1 MNLPYRS
8 RNAQQCNTVVL
19 SFFLILCGI
28 VFRLIYR
35 FQLIPKH
42 FLLFIGQRTKV
53 GIETLCCKIL
63 FGKRFQRI
71 LAGAVHQIL
80 IPLFEL
86 CFLSSCGVIFLGFFG
101 FFVFLGFL
109 VRPLCIDFHG
119 RALGNV
125 QVLVKHELLL
135 VAQIVGVVPAC
146 KGAAVALGVI
156 VGGGVCELI
165 VFQVR
170 AVGGGHDV
178 VAAFLGAVHG
188 QILFHGHLSGL
199 GVAGDILEVVAAH
212 LLEPE
217 VVDVGGDGER
227 RVHLL
232 QHLVA
237 LGERG
242 RVVIGERRAA
252 GVVLIDDVAACV
264 GGGLRRALFGRG
276 VIGHGG
282 LAALDGFFHLIV
294 HGCGLVIHDGFF
306 HLIVHGCGLVRH
318 GEVIVQ
324 RRGLVRHGHRLVVEI
339 HGFRL
344 RVGVGGLH
352 YFGVRRLKLRA
363 RAVCKGGQQTAAHEN
378 QREAQRKHP
387 FGQRKLFRRV
397 FCKIFTHFSC
407 PPLV

>member
-1 MNLPYRS
+1 M
-8 RNAQQCNTVVL
+8 
-19 SFFLILCGI
+19 
-28 VFRLIYR
+28 
-35 FQLIPKH
+35 
-42 FLLFIGQRTKV
+42 
-53 GIETLCCKIL
+53 
-63 FGKRFQRI
+63 
-71 LAGAVHQIL
+71 
-80 IPLFEL
+80 
-86 CFLSSCGVIFLGFFG
+86 
-101 FFVFLGFL
+101 
-109 VRPLCIDFHG
+109 
-119 RALGNV
+119 
-125 QVLVKHELLL
+125 LVKHELLL
-135 VAQIVGVVPAC
+135 VAQLVGIVPAC

-156 VGGGVCELI
+156 VGGGVRELV

-178 VAAFLGAVHG
+178 VAALVGAVHG

-199 GVAGDILEVVAAH
+199 GVGGDVREVVAAH

-227 RVHLL
+227 RVHL
-232 QHLVA
+232 HLVA
-237 LGERG
+237 IGERG

-306 HLIVHGCGLVRH
+306 HLIALCRRLVRHREVVIHGRGLVRH
-318 GEVIVQ
+318 GEVVIHG
-324 RRGLVRHGHRLVVEI
+324 RGLVVEI

-344 RVGVGGLH
+344 RAGVGGLH
-352 YFGVRRLKLRA
+352 YFGVRRVKLHA
-363 RAVCKGGQQTAAHEN
+363 RTVCKGGQQTAAHEN

>member
-1 MNLPYRS
+1 M
-8 RNAQQCNTVVL
+8 
-19 SFFLILCGI
+19 
-28 VFRLIYR
+28 
-35 FQLIPKH
+35 
-42 FLLFIGQRTKV
+42 
-53 GIETLCCKIL
+53 
-63 FGKRFQRI
+63 
-71 LAGAVHQIL
+71 
-80 IPLFEL
+80 
-86 CFLSSCGVIFLGFFG
+86 
-101 FFVFLGFL
+101 
-109 VRPLCIDFHG
+109 
-119 RALGNV
+119 
-125 QVLVKHELLL
+125 
-135 VAQIVGVVPAC
+135 
-146 KGAAVALGVI
+146 
-156 VGGGVCELI
+156 
-165 VFQVR
+165 
-170 AVGGGHDV
+170 
-178 VAAFLGAVHG
+178 VAALISAVHG

-199 GVAGDILEVVAAH
+199 GVGGDVREVVAAH

-227 RVHLL
+227 RVHL
-232 QHLVA
+232 HLVA
-237 LGERG
+237 IGERG

-252 GVVLIDDVAACV
+252 GVVLIDGVAACV

-294 HGCGLVIHDGFF
+294 HGCGLVVHDGFF

-324 RRGLVRHGHRLVVEI
+324 RLGLVGHGEVIIHGRGLVRHGRRLVVEI

-344 RVGVGGLH
+344 RAGVGGLH
-352 YFGVRRLKLRA
+352 YFGARRAKLLA
-363 RAVCKGGQQTAAHEN
+363 RAICKGGQQTAAHEN

>member
-1 MNLPYRS
+1 M
-8 RNAQQCNTVVL
+8 
-19 SFFLILCGI
+19 
-28 VFRLIYR
+28 
-35 FQLIPKH
+35 
-42 FLLFIGQRTKV
+42 
-53 GIETLCCKIL
+53 
-63 FGKRFQRI
+63 
-71 LAGAVHQIL
+71 
-80 IPLFEL
+80 
-86 CFLSSCGVIFLGFFG
+86 
-101 FFVFLGFL
+101 
-109 VRPLCIDFHG
+109 
-119 RALGNV
+119 
-125 QVLVKHELLL
+125 LVKHELLL
-135 VAQIVGVVPAC
+135 VAQIVGIVPAC

-178 VAAFLGAVHG
+178 VAALISAVHG
-188 QILFHGHLSGL
+188 QILFHGHFSGL

-227 RVHLL
+227 RVHL
-232 QHLVA
+232 HLVA
-237 LGERG
+237 IGERG

-252 GVVLIDDVAACV
+252 GVVLIDDVVVCV

-294 HGCGLVIHDGFF
+294 HGCGLVVHDGFFHLIVHGCGLAIHDGFF
-306 HLIVHGCGLVRH
+306 HLIVHGCGLVIH
-318 GEVIVQ
+318 AEVIIQ
-324 RRGLVRHGHRLVVEI
+324 RLGLVRHGRRLVVEI

-344 RVGVGGLH
+344 RAGVGGLH

-363 RAVCKGGQQTAAHEN
+363 RAICKGGQQTAAHEN

>member
-1 MNLPYRS
+1 M
-8 RNAQQCNTVVL
+8 
-19 SFFLILCGI
+19 
-28 VFRLIYR
+28 
-35 FQLIPKH
+35 
-42 FLLFIGQRTKV
+42 
-53 GIETLCCKIL
+53 
-63 FGKRFQRI
+63 
-71 LAGAVHQIL
+71 
-80 IPLFEL
+80 
-86 CFLSSCGVIFLGFFG
+86 
-101 FFVFLGFL
+101 
-109 VRPLCIDFHG
+109 
-119 RALGNV
+119 
-125 QVLVKHELLL
+125 
-135 VAQIVGVVPAC
+135 
-146 KGAAVALGVI
+146 
-156 VGGGVCELI
+156 
-165 VFQVR
+165 
-170 AVGGGHDV
+170 

-188 QILFHGHLSGL
+188 QILLHGHFSGL

-227 RVHLL
+227 RVHL
-232 QHLVA
+232 HLVA
-237 LGERG
+237 IGERG

-264 GGGLRRALFGRG
+264 GGGLRRALCGRG

-282 LAALDGFFHLIV
+282 LVALDGFFHLIV
-294 HGCGLVIHDGFF
+294 HGCGLVVHDGFF
-306 HLIVHGCGLVRH
+306 HLIVHGCGLVVHAEVVIH
-318 GEVIVQ
+318 GL
-324 RRGLVRHGHRLVVEI
+324 GLVRHGRRLVVEI

-344 RVGVGGLH
+344 RAGVGGLH

>member
-1 MNLPYRS
+1 M
-8 RNAQQCNTVVL
+8 
-19 SFFLILCGI
+19 
-28 VFRLIYR
+28 
-35 FQLIPKH
+35 
-42 FLLFIGQRTKV
+42 
-53 GIETLCCKIL
+53 
-63 FGKRFQRI
+63 
-71 LAGAVHQIL
+71 
-80 IPLFEL
+80 
-86 CFLSSCGVIFLGFFG
+86 
-101 FFVFLGFL
+101 
-109 VRPLCIDFHG
+109 
-119 RALGNV
+119 
-125 QVLVKHELLL
+125 
-135 VAQIVGVVPAC
+135 
-146 KGAAVALGVI
+146 
-156 VGGGVCELI
+156 
-165 VFQVR
+165 
-170 AVGGGHDV
+170 

-199 GVAGDILEVVAAH
+199 GVGGDVREVVAAH

-227 RVHLL
+227 RVHLI

-237 LGERG
+237 IGERG

-252 GVVLIDDVAACV
+252 GVVLIDGVAACV

-282 LAALDGFFHLIV
+282 LVALDGFFHLIV
-294 HGCGLVIHDGFF
+294 HGRGLVIHDGFFHLIVHSCGLVVHDGFF

-318 GEVIVQ
+318 G
-324 RRGLVRHGHRLVVEI
+324 RRLVVEI

-344 RVGVGGLH
+344 RAGVGGLH
-352 YFGVRRLKLRA
+352 YFGARRLKLLA

>member
-1 MNLPYRS
+1 M
-8 RNAQQCNTVVL
+8 
-19 SFFLILCGI
+19 
-28 VFRLIYR
+28 
-35 FQLIPKH
+35 
-42 FLLFIGQRTKV
+42 
-53 GIETLCCKIL
+53 
-63 FGKRFQRI
+63 
-71 LAGAVHQIL
+71 
-80 IPLFEL
+80 
-86 CFLSSCGVIFLGFFG
+86 
-101 FFVFLGFL
+101 
-109 VRPLCIDFHG
+109 
-119 RALGNV
+119 
-125 QVLVKHELLL
+125 
-135 VAQIVGVVPAC
+135 
-146 KGAAVALGVI
+146 
-156 VGGGVCELI
+156 
-165 VFQVR
+165 
-170 AVGGGHDV
+170 
-178 VAAFLGAVHG
+178 VAALVGAVHG

-199 GVAGDILEVVAAH
+199 GVGGDVREVVAAH

-227 RVHLL
+227 RVHLI

-237 LGERG
+237 IGERG
-242 RVVIGERRAA
+242 RVVLGERRAA

-294 HGCGLVIHDGFF
+294 HGCGLVAHGELVIHGR
-306 HLIVHGCGLVRH
+306 GLVGH
-318 GEVIVQ
+318 GEVVIHG
-324 RRGLVRHGHRLVVEI
+324 RGLVVEI

-344 RVGVGGLH
+344 RAGVGGLH
-352 YFGVRRLKLRA
+352 YFGVRRVKLHA

>member
-1 MNLPYRS
+1 M
-8 RNAQQCNTVVL
+8 
-19 SFFLILCGI
+19 
-28 VFRLIYR
+28 
-35 FQLIPKH
+35 
-42 FLLFIGQRTKV
+42 
-53 GIETLCCKIL
+53 
-63 FGKRFQRI
+63 
-71 LAGAVHQIL
+71 
-80 IPLFEL
+80 
-86 CFLSSCGVIFLGFFG
+86 
-101 FFVFLGFL
+101 
-109 VRPLCIDFHG
+109 
-119 RALGNV
+119 
-125 QVLVKHELLL
+125 LVKHELLL
-135 VAQIVGVVPAC
+135 VAQLVGVVPAC

-156 VGGGVCELI
+156 VGGGVRELI

-199 GVAGDILEVVAAH
+199 GVGGDVREVVAAH

-227 RVHLL
+227 RVHL
-232 QHLVA
+232 HLVA

-242 RVVIGERRAA
+242 HFVIGERRAA
-252 GVVLIDDVAACV
+252 GVVLIDGVAACV
-264 GGGLRRALFGRG
+264 GGGLRRALCGRG

-282 LAALDGFFHLIV
+282 LVALDGFFHLIV
-294 HGCGLVIHDGFF
+294 HGCGLVRHDGFFHLIVHGCRLVVHDGFF
-306 HLIVHGCGLVRH
+306 HLIVHGCGLVVHAEVVVQRLGLVRH
-318 GEVIVQ
+318 GEVIVHG
-324 RRGLVRHGHRLVVEI
+324 RGLVRHGRRLVVEI

-344 RVGVGGLH
+344 RAGVGGLH